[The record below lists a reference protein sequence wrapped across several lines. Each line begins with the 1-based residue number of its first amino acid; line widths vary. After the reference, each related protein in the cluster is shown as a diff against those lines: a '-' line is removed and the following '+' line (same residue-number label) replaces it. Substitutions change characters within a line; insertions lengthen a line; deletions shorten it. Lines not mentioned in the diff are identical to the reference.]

1 MIRDHGITE
10 GLEIMDQNEK
20 LVVSSLERILGQFCS
35 KANTE
40 AIAIVIACVFEG
52 LIHE

>member
-20 LVVSSLERILGQFCS
+20 LVVSSLERNLGQFCS

-40 AIAIVIACVFEG
+40 AIATVIACVFEG